1 MSKRIFVV
9 YGHHNIKESF
19 NASIRDAFIDEA
31 KKNGHEIDLINLHE
45 EKPLDFFDASSPNE
59 QVLNY
64 RQRLEKCDVMFM
76 ISPCYNLRA
85 TAILENWIDLV
96 LAPKWFFSFK
106 QIIGNWGYPIAGAM
120 KGKLAIVSMS
130 YGGNWFSIQTWFQN
144 IPFRRIKAGI
154 LKLGG
159 MKTVYDRH
167 YEVLP
172 SMSKEKFAKHMERV
186 RELVKNYESNRC
198 PKGIAVRVIKI
209 EAL

>member
-31 KKNGHEIDLINLHE
+31 KKNGHQIDLINLHD
-45 EKPLDFFDASSPNE
+45 EKPLNFFDGSPPNE

-96 LAPKWFFSFK
+96 LAPKWFFAFK
-106 QIIGNWGYPIAGAM
+106 RVVGNWGYPVAGAM
-120 KGKLAIVSMS
+120 KDKLAIMSMT
-130 YGGNWFSIQTWFQN
+130 YGGNIFSIQTWFQN
-144 IPFRRIKAGI
+144 MPFRRIKAGV

-159 MKTVYDRH
+159 MKIKYLRF

-172 SMSKEKFAKHMERV
+172 GMKEEKFAKHMEKV
-186 RELVKNYESNRC
+186 RKLVRQ
-198 PKGIAVRVIKI
+198 
-209 EAL
+209 L